1 MSRTLT
7 AIENWL
13 DVDEA
18 LAREDFPDSQ
28 VLQDRMRI
36 AMARWPLAAKQP
48 LDWARRLIAQDKLQ
62 EARRVLVRGRR
73 FFPLSDRLRKKIEGI
88 DDQLYRKQQRA
99 SRQSLRRA
107 DAPPVAR

>member
-36 AMARWPLAAKQP
+36 AMARWPLSDEVP
-48 LDWARRLIAQDKLQ
+48 ERVREL
-62 EARRVLVRGRR
+62 ARRVEEYYESGEN
-73 FFPLSDRLRKKIEGI
+73 S
-88 DDQLYRKQQRA
+88 KQRV
-99 SRQSLRRA
+99 L
-107 DAPPVAR
+107 